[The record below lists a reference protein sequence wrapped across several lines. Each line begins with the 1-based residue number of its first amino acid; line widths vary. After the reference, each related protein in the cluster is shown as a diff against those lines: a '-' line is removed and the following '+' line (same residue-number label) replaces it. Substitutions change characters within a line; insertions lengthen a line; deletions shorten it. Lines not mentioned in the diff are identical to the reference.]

1 MRYVVLLR
9 GVNVGGRIIP
19 MAEVKSCFEKGGFKN
34 VVTVLQ
40 TGNVLLDTSKG
51 NAEKVRVEVEKLL
64 TKRFNYPA
72 RVLVLSPDDLSEVI
86 SKYPF
91 KHGPEFH
98 RYAIFTDQGFEKELV
113 KVAGDL
119 DRKMEEVRAGKGV
132 VYWGVVKG
140 FTLKS
145 AFGVAMSKLGNK
157 HFLTNRNLNTLEKIL
172 AKA

>member
-1 MRYVVLLR
+1 MRYIVLLR

-40 TGNVLLDTSKG
+40 TGNVLFDSSKG
-51 NAEKVRVEVEKLL
+51 NAEKVRTEVEKLL

-72 RVLVLSPDDLSEVI
+72 RVLVISPDDLSEVI
-86 SKYPF
+86 RKYPF

-98 RYAIFTDQGFEKELV
+98 RYAIFTDNGFEKELV
-113 KVAGDL
+113 KLGGEL
-119 DRKMEEVRAGKGV
+119 DGKMEEVRTGRGV

-145 AFGVAMSKLGNK
+145 TFGVAMSKLGNK

-172 AKA
+172 AKV